1 MDWTNSKSG
10 GGFSFS
16 NSKPSSGL
24 SFQTTTTT
32 NPSGGFSLQTTTTT
46 TTTSATKSTK
56 NANDMDVDVPSAY
69 SSLKTG
75 NATTTTTTT
84 RSTGAYTSY
93 GSLDNNVS
101 EYQASARVV
110 EKHLRD
116 KTDLA
121 TNLTQALE
129 ALEELCA
136 VRAKQQGRGQGM
148 EGAGDYNEW
157 HSESCTYLLLNMLFR
172 DQEDKPTLD
181 DGRSADV
188 VSDKDLIDRLK
199 NSDPQFK
206 HHLTVKAWLQEI
218 APSFNQTIMKKNY
231 GAASII
237 SAKPA
242 FSFQPSSQLAS
253 PSQKGGYQDP
263 DALTRDGTKLS
274 EQNQSAERELLKT
287 VWEHVRR
294 GHMQDAKEACVKAG
308 EHWRAESIGGGEFYT
323 ELPEFSGLD
332 TGRPHGPQG
341 NKSRSLWKG
350 TCYALASDT
359 SADQYERAI
368 YGALSGDVNTV
379 LPICG
384 GWEDHAW
391 VQYNA
396 LVENMIEAQLS
407 KYRRGDPCSELPLP
421 KVQVDEARDVFAAID
436 SSDRPELGLLSED
449 MFFRIQKSIIL
460 GQSGQLLAQL
470 AKEARLSYNMGR
482 PLHAHKQRFLAHL
495 VLFLRL
501 KGQNVPKEDG
511 DYFVKSYTD
520 YLISEKMYGIAPL
533 YASYL
538 PRDLQV
544 ETCSAF
550 LKTYN
555 GKSADREKQLAILR
569 KYGVDVH
576 RVLVATVDQLLE
588 KSKKEIER
596 ATDFVSSLQTSIQ
609 ESTSKQEREVVRIL
623 EWLSFDPSGRVE
635 CLKRSN
641 SIMRKY
647 LARGR
652 LSPAFALFNT
662 LPEDIEK
669 AVDGVTTP
677 EQIALSTEHM
687 YYQDFFGVRVLY
699 EDWLEVMQSKP
710 TADAP
715 GSEIM
720 KWEADAKTKANDAAE
735 EIEKL
740 LKSKWLSSSLLPNDE
755 ARNKELL
762 HIRQVYI
769 SELVMNL
776 HKVYFESRFVDP
788 AYLGKSL
795 TMVNLVAGTSW
806 SLHKELQESKRLQE
820 LLDQVRLS
828 SLELL
833 RAGKSPLA

>member
-1 MDWTNSKSG
+1 MDWTSSKPG

-16 NSKPSSGL
+16 NPTPSSGF

-32 NPSGGFSLQTTTTT
+32 NPSNGFSFKTTTTT
-46 TTTSATKSTK
+46 TTTSTNKTIK
-56 NANDMDVDVPSAY
+56 NANDMDVDVPSVY
-69 SSLKTG
+69 PSLTIG
-75 NATTTTTTT
+75 NVTATTTTNRT
-84 RSTGAYTSY
+84 TGAHTSVY
-93 GSLDNNVS
+93 GSMEKNTS
-101 EYQASARVV
+101 EYQSCARIV

-116 KTDLA
+116 KTVQA
-121 TNLTQALE
+121 ANLTQALE
-129 ALEELCA
+129 ELEELCSA
-136 VRAKQQGRGQGM
+136 RAKQGRGYGV
-148 EGAGDYNEW
+148 GAEEYSEW

-172 DQEDKPTLD
+172 DQENNVMLD
-181 DGRSADV
+181 DGRSADTI
-188 VSDKDLIDRLK
+188 SDKDLIDRLK
-199 NSDPQFK
+199 NNDPQFK

-218 APSFNQTIMKKNY
+218 APSFTQKITTKNY
-231 GAASII
+231 GGASII
-237 SAKPA
+237 STKPA
-242 FSFQPSSQLAS
+242 FSFLPSSQLAS

-274 EQNQSAERELLKT
+274 EQNQRAEQELLQT

-308 EHWRAESIGGGEFYT
+308 EHWRAESIGGGELYT
-323 ELPEFSGLD
+323 ELPEFSGFD
-332 TGRPHGPQG
+332 TGRPQGPQG

-350 TCYALASDT
+350 TCYALASDAST
-359 SADQYERAI
+359 DQYERAI
-368 YGALSGDVNTV
+368 YGALSGDVNSV
-379 LPICG
+379 LPVCG

-396 LVENMIEAQLS
+396 LVENMIESQLS

-421 KVQVDEARDVFAAID
+421 KVQVDEARDIFEAID

-449 MFFRIQKSIIL
+449 LFFRIQKSIIL

-470 AKEARLSYNMGR
+470 AKEARLAYNLGR

-501 KGQNVPKEDG
+501 KGLDVPKEDG
-511 DYFVKSYTD
+511 DYFVKSYTE
-520 YLISEKMYGIAPL
+520 YLISEKKYDTAPL

-544 ETCSAF
+544 ETCSSF
-550 LKTYN
+550 LKAYN
-555 GKSADREKQLAILR
+555 GKSADREKQVITLR

-588 KSKKEIER
+588 NSKMEIER
-596 ATDFVSSLQTSIQ
+596 GTDFVSSLQKSIQ
-609 ESTSKQEREVVRIL
+609 EPTTKQEREVVRIL
-623 EWLSFDPSGRVE
+623 EWLSFDPSARVA

-641 SIMRKY
+641 SILRKY
-647 LARGR
+647 LSRGR

-669 AVDGVTTP
+669 AVDGVTTS
-677 EQIALSTEHM
+677 EQVALSTEHM
-687 YYQDFFGVRVLY
+687 YYQDYFGVRVLY
-699 EDWLEVMQSKP
+699 EDWLDVMNSKP
-710 TADAP
+710 SDDAIR
-715 GSEIM
+715 SEVM
-720 KWEADAKTKANDAAE
+720 KWEADAKTKAIDAAE

-740 LKSKWLSSSLLPNDE
+740 LKSQWLSSSLLPNDE
-755 ARNKELL
+755 ARNRELR

-776 HKVYFESRFVDP
+776 QKVYFESRFVHP
-788 AYLGKSL
+788 EYLAKSL
-795 TMVNLVAGTSW
+795 TMVNLVAAKSW

-820 LLDQVRLS
+820 FLDQVRLS

-833 RAGKSPLA
+833 KTGKSPLA

>member
-1 MDWTNSKSG
+1 MEHTH
-10 GGFSFS
+10 
-16 NSKPSSGL
+16 L
-24 SFQTTTTT
+24 
-32 NPSGGFSLQTTTTT
+32 
-46 TTTSATKSTK
+46 
-56 NANDMDVDVPSAY
+56 Y
-69 SSLKTG
+69 
-75 NATTTTTTT
+75 
-84 RSTGAYTSY
+84 Y
-93 GSLDNNVS
+93 GSNDKNTL
-101 EYQASARVV
+101 EYQSCAHIV

-116 KTDLA
+116 KTA
-121 TNLTQALE
+121 NLTQALE
-129 ALEELCA
+129 ELEELCA
-136 VRAKQQGRGQGM
+136 ARAKQGRGHGV
-148 EGAGDYNEW
+148 GAEEYSEW

-172 DQEDKPTLD
+172 DQEDNITLD
-181 DGRSADV
+181 DGRSADAI
-188 VSDKDLIDRLK
+188 SDKDLIDRLK
-199 NSDPQFK
+199 NNDPQFK

-218 APSFNQTIMKKNY
+218 APSFTQKITTKNY

-237 SAKPA
+237 STKPA
-242 FSFQPSSQLAS
+242 FSFQLSSQLAS
-253 PSQKGGYQDP
+253 PSQNGGYQDP

-274 EQNQSAERELLKT
+274 EQNQRAEHELLQT
-287 VWEHVRR
+287 VWGLVRR

-308 EHWRAESIGGGEFYT
+308 EHWRAESIGGGELYT

-350 TCYALASDT
+350 TCYALAIDT

-368 YGALSGDVNTV
+368 YGALSGDVNSV
-379 LPICG
+379 LPVCG

-421 KVQVDEARDVFAAID
+421 KVQIDEARDIFEAIA

-449 MFFRIQKSIIL
+449 LFFRIQKSIIL

-470 AKEARLSYNMGR
+470 AKEARLAYNMGR

-501 KGQNVPKEDG
+501 KGLDVPKEDG
-511 DYFVKSYTD
+511 DYFVKSYTE
-520 YLISEKMYGIAPL
+520 YLISEKKYDAAPL

-544 ETCSAF
+544 ETS
-550 LKTYN
+550 YN
-555 GKSADREKQLAILR
+555 GKSADREKQVANLR

-576 RVLVATVDQLLE
+576 RILVATVDQLLE
-588 KSKKEIER
+588 NSKMEIER
-596 ATDFVSSLQTSIQ
+596 STDFVSSLQKSIQ
-609 ESTSKQEREVVRIL
+609 DPTTKQEREVVRIL
-623 EWLSFDPSGRVE
+623 EWLSFDPSGRVA

-641 SIMRKY
+641 GILRKY
-647 LARGR
+647 LSRGR

-687 YYQDFFGVRVLY
+687 YYQDYFGVRVLY
-699 EDWLEVMQSKP
+699 EDWLDVMGSKP
-710 TADAP
+710 SDDAVR
-715 GSEIM
+715 SEVM
-720 KWEADAKTKANDAAE
+720 KWEADAKTKATDAAE
-735 EIEKL
+735 EIEKI

-755 ARNKELL
+755 DRNRELR

-776 HKVYFESRFVDP
+776 HKVYFESRFVHP
-788 AYLGKSL
+788 EYLAKSL
-795 TMVNLVAGTSW
+795 TMVNLVAAKSW

-820 LLDQVRLS
+820 FLDQVRLS

-833 RAGKSPLA
+833 KAGKSPLA